1 MVHLSPSPARR
12 PLHSMLFAFGAML
25 FGLFLVACG
34 PPYRVIKQAEPNP
47 FVGAKQFVVMPI
59 DYSGLH
65 VGSKTAEEYE
75 NDKSDKQAASFEGD
89 KEGMNNMFQ
98 TGLKE
103 KAAKNGIGVDAAA
116 GEVKTFVIKPIV
128 SFVEPGFYAYVASHP
143 SKVTMNVKI
152 TDKDGKELDEILVE
166 HQTAATMTNPS
177 SGGRL
182 RDDGEALGA
191 YVAKYLE
198 DRTAAPEKK

>member
-1 MVHLSPSPARR
+1 MVHSSASTARR
-12 PLHSMLFAFGAML
+12 SFLFAVGAML

-34 PPYRVIKQAEPNP
+34 PPYRVISQASPNP
-47 FVGAKQFVVMPI
+47 FVGANKFVVMPI

-65 VGSKTAEEYE
+65 VGSKTEAEYTEGK
-75 NDKSDKQAASFEGD
+75 DDKQAASFEGD
-89 KEGMNNMFQ
+89 KEGMNNTFQ
-98 TGLKE
+98 ATLKE
-103 KAAKNGIGVDAAA
+103 KAAKNSIGVDVAA
-116 GEVKTFVIKPIV
+116 GEVTTFVIKPFV

-166 HQTAATMTNPS
+166 HGTAATMTNPS

-191 YVAKYLE
+191 YVARYLE